1 MFLAELAYNTVEE
14 EIKEL
19 EEKQHRRQQSLV
31 ESARELE
38 ADKTDLQT
46 YIGKDRALREKKEE
60 QEKELHS
67 KKIAKEDTLKKLDIQ
82 ISQVRSE
89 VEKDKDDLGSLKSN

>member
-1 MFLAELAYNTVEE
+1 MFLAELAYNTVKE

-38 ADKTDLQT
+38 NDKTDL
-46 YIGKDRALREKKEE
+46 
-60 QEKELHS
+60 
-67 KKIAKEDTLKKLDIQ
+67 
-82 ISQVRSE
+82 
-89 VEKDKDDLGSLKSN
+89 

>member
-1 MFLAELAYNTVEE
+1 MAELAYNTVEE

-38 ADKTDLQT
+38 ADKTDL
-46 YIGKDRALREKKEE
+46 
-60 QEKELHS
+60 
-67 KKIAKEDTLKKLDIQ
+67 
-82 ISQVRSE
+82 
-89 VEKDKDDLGSLKSN
+89 

>member
-46 YIGKDRALREKKEE
+46 YIGKDRALREKKED
-60 QEKELHS
+60 QEKALQ
-67 KKIAKEDTLKKLDIQ
+67 T
-82 ISQVRSE
+82 
-89 VEKDKDDLGSLKSN
+89 

>member
-46 YIGKDRALREKKEE
+46 YIGKDRALREKKED
-60 QEKELHS
+60 QEKTLQAQ
-67 KKIAKEDTLKKLDIQ
+67 KIAKEDTLKKLDIQ

-89 VEKDKDDLGSLKSN
+89 IDKHKDSLLSLKSN